1 MISQLMVIGCYVFI
15 AVLLLV
21 AIKYS
26 SLSRLL
32 KSVIVIITAVF
43 YLISWLAIERL
54 LGWATPA
61 TLPEAFRVHW
71 IHIQEPNKVREEPG
85 SLYYW
90 ISSIDDANLQIT
102 PPRAYYRPWTVEDAE
117 AAQAAKQRLEAGEI
131 LNGRISYNVLGS
143 DARETDKETRTQG
156 QAAEAAEERRPSFE
170 FLTVAPASLP
180 EKINPIQ

>member
-54 LGWATPA
+54 LG
-61 TLPEAFRVHW
+61 
-71 IHIQEPNKVREEPG
+71 
-85 SLYYW
+85 
-90 ISSIDDANLQIT
+90 
-102 PPRAYYRPWTVEDAE
+102 
-117 AAQAAKQRLEAGEI
+117 
-131 LNGRISYNVLGS
+131 
-143 DARETDKETRTQG
+143 
-156 QAAEAAEERRPSFE
+156 
-170 FLTVAPASLP
+170 
-180 EKINPIQ
+180 